1 MVIFPGAKINI
12 GLRIT
17 QKRLDGYHV
26 LQTIYYPVRL
36 FDVLEFVVPDRHL
49 YNDILTIS
57 GLVPESKGDNNLVIK
72 VLKLLRERKNIP
84 FLEIHLHKTIPQG
97 AGLGG
102 GSSDAS
108 FFMKSLNRYFNL
120 GFDTSEL
127 KALSMELGSD
137 CPFFIDNIP
146 VYAEGRGE
154 IMTPVNQLPQGY
166 FLLLIKPDIS
176 VRTEDAYKECI
187 PYQDGKFLS
196 EYYNKDIREWKGL
209 IINDFEKTIFEDYP
223 YIANIKDSL
232 YESGA
237 IFSLMSGSG
246 SAVYGIYNK
255 KPEIPQSLRGKVI
268 YSGVL

>member
-72 VLKLLRERKNIP
+72 VLKLLRERINIP

-108 FFMKSLNRYFNL
+108 F
-120 GFDTSEL
+120 
-127 KALSMELGSD
+127 
-137 CPFFIDNIP
+137 
-146 VYAEGRGE
+146 
-154 IMTPVNQLPQGY
+154 
-166 FLLLIKPDIS
+166 
-176 VRTEDAYKECI
+176 
-187 PYQDGKFLS
+187 
-196 EYYNKDIREWKGL
+196 
-209 IINDFEKTIFEDYP
+209 
-223 YIANIKDSL
+223 
-232 YESGA
+232 
-237 IFSLMSGSG
+237 
-246 SAVYGIYNK
+246 
-255 KPEIPQSLRGKVI
+255 
-268 YSGVL
+268 